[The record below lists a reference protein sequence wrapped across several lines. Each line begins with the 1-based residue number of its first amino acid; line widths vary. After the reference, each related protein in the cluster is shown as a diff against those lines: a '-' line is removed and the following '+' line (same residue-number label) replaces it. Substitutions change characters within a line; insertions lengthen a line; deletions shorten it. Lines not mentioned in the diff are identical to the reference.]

1 MATTNHEIEE
11 QALTGTRRRGIH
23 EVVRGAIRDR
33 VLDGRLAAGS
43 RIDEKALCEQ
53 LNVSRTPIR
62 EALKVLAAEGLIE
75 LLPNKGSRVI
85 GNSATRIR
93 HLFSVIASL
102 ERLAAELVCK
112 TASDKELKVLREMHT
127 AMETFF
133 NARNRHE
140 YFELNHKIH
149 ESIIA
154 LTRNPELVRA
164 HAELMIRARSPRFI
178 AITSVDRWNESIKE
192 HALLTGALELRE
204 ARFAG
209 EILFRHVVKT
219 GEAYIQT
226 LQQNFTER

>member
-1 MATTNHEIEE
+1 MASAEHGVEK
-11 QALTGTRRRGIH
+11 QVPAGARRRGIH
-23 EVVRGAIRDR
+23 ESVRSAIRDR

-43 RIDEKALCEQ
+43 RVDEKALCEQ

-62 EALKVLAAEGLIE
+62 EALKVLAAEGLLE

-112 TASDKELKVLREMHT
+112 TATDDELKALRVLHN
-127 AMETFF
+127 AMEAFF
-133 NARNRHE
+133 NSRNRHG

-154 LTRNPELVRA
+154 LTRNPELERA

-178 AITSVDRWNESIKE
+178 AITSVARWNESIKE
-192 HALLTGALELRE
+192 HALLTCALELRDV
-204 ARFAG
+204 RFAG

-226 LQQNFTER
+226 PQQNLIER

>member
-133 NARNRHE
+133 HARNRHE